1 MAPWRVDTTRLE
13 ALREKFLRI
22 RPSLVSSG
30 QAGRWALVGEG
41 RLVTCFDTEIEAIR
55 AGYDTCEL
63 GGFLVQQVAE
73 REPVLQSSWN
83 ISA

>member
-1 MAPWRVDTTRLE
+1 M
-13 ALREKFLRI
+13 
-22 RPSLVSSG
+22 
-30 QAGRWALVGEG
+30 
-41 RLVTCFDTEIEAIR
+41 TCFDTEIEAIR